1 MTTARR
7 FTSTSSLILVAI
19 GVSAIAIA
27 VLVGFPGDLF
37 VWQIASWTL
46 VAALVALLVLVPAS
60 AYVLSTNK
68 AARTWQRVASFLIGL
83 ACLAAVVIGSL

>member
-1 MTTARR
+1 MTTVRR

-19 GVSAIAIA
+19 GFSAIASA
-27 VLVGFPGDLF
+27 VLIAFPRDPL
-37 VWQIASWTL
+37 WQIATWTL

-68 AARTWQRVASFLIGL
+68 AARTWPRVASFLIGL
-83 ACLAAVVIGSL
+83 ACLVAVAVGSY

>member
-7 FTSTSSLILVAI
+7 FTSTSSLTLVAI
-19 GVSAIAIA
+19 GVSAIAVA
-27 VLVGFPGDLF
+27 VLIAFPADLLT
-37 VWQIASWTL
+37 WQIASWTL
-46 VAALVALLVLVPAS
+46 VAALVALLVLVPVS

-83 ACLAAVVIGSL
+83 ACVAVVVVGAL